1 MIGRQLLLGAI
12 EGRTPTQMMAGVAS
26 EKAYTAGKDLIED
39 VFFNHK
45 KKLEDKVGGFNKH
58 FDQQIMKQKHVM
70 PKKSMFKIKIRLM
83 MLKVQTPRIQM

>member
-26 EKAYTAGKDLIED
+26 DKAYTAGKDLIED

-45 KKLEDKVGGFNKH
+45 KTLEDKIGGFNKH
-58 FDQQIMKQKHVM
+58 FDKQIMKHKHAM
-70 PKKSMFKIKIRLM
+70 LKKSMFKIKIKSM
-83 MLKVQTPRIQM
+83 MSRV